1 MAKEALLEPA
11 PKGLFYE
18 TELPRSMF
26 VMMVGVSSSGKTTN
40 AIGLEAGYSDVS
52 CIGIDKVC
60 YDLYGNSAIRMFEHC
75 DAARDGDQGV
85 FAAACNGIYVCK
97 TAQEN
102 PDRVFLELKKR
113 ALEILETECV
123 VLLDAPNLTRARRQ
137 QFLEGLPQDVR
148 KACIYKEVSL
158 EVALRRNTERCY
170 ECVPE
175 DVIKAQM
182 DILEPPTETEGW
194 DYVEKR

>member
-18 TELPRSMF
+18 AKLYRPTF

-40 AIGLEAGYSDVS
+40 AIGLKAGYSDVS

-75 DAARDGDQGV
+75 NATRDGDQGV
-85 FAAACNGIYVCK
+85 FAAACNGIYVCRL
-97 TAQEN
+97 AQEN
-102 PDRVFLELKKR
+102 PDRIFLEMKERVLKS
-113 ALEILETECV
+113 LETGCV
-123 VLLDAPNLTRARRQ
+123 VLDAPNLTRARRQ
-137 QFLEGLPQDVR
+137 QFLEGLLQDVR
-148 KACIYKEVSL
+148 KICIYNEVSL
-158 EVALRRNTERCY
+158 EVALRRNTERRY
-170 ECVPE
+170 ECVSE
-175 DVIKAQM
+175 DVIRAQM
-182 DILEPPTETEGW
+182 DMLEPPTETEDW